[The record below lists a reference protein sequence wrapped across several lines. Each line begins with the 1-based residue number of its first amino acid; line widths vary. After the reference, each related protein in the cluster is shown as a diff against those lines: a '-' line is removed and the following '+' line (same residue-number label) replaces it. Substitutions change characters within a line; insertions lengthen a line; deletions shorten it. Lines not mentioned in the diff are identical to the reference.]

1 MDKASN
7 LKIDELEL
15 EKINILK
22 KIYSNLD
29 PWQKVQVSRHNDRPH
44 TIDYVNNIFDD
55 IIFLHGDKKYA
66 DDHAIVGGFAKLNNK
81 SIVFMGTEKG
91 NSMDTRIKH
100 NFGMATRR
108 IQKSTKIITSCR
120 KISATS
126 CNIY

>member
-1 MDKASN
+1 MIKYFEFEKKIEEIDNLIINLKLDKASN

-55 IIFLHGDKKYA
+55 IIFC
-66 DDHAIVGGFAKLNNK
+66 
-81 SIVFMGTEKG
+81 
-91 NSMDTRIKH
+91 
-100 NFGMATRR
+100 MATKNMQMIMR
-108 IQKSTKIITSCR
+108 S
-120 KISATS
+120 
-126 CNIY
+126 